1 MHNLLYSIYSQVDL
15 EYVQNTYKSS
25 VLFHLYVLTSSS
37 TVLPCKHVGV
47 INLWRASIC
56 GVLPF
61 VACFHLWCASICGV
75 LPFVACFH
83 LWRAS
88 ICGVLPFV
96 ACFHL
101 WRASICGV
109 LPFVA
114 CFHLWRASIC
124 GVLPFVAC
132 FHLWRAS
139 ICGVLPFVV
148 CFHLWR
154 ASICGVLPFVAC
166 FHLWCAS
173 ICGVLPFVVCFKPVR
188 LGHDLRLRHLQCCCL
203 YLFPCFYSLKVQA
216 RYPGHTSQLPGLSV
230 QDSELVGL
238 VFWVMRDKRVQ

>member
-1 MHNLLYSIYSQVDL
+1 MHNWLYSIYSQVDL

-25 VLFHLYVLTSSS
+25 VLFHLCVPTSPS
-37 TVLPCKHVGV
+37 TVLLCKHVGV
-47 INLWRASIC
+47 INLWCASIC

-83 LWRAS
+83 LWCASICGVLPFVVCFHLWCAS

-101 WRASICGV
+101 WRPSNCGV
-109 LPFVA
+109 LLFVA
-114 CFHLWRASIC
+114 CFYLWCASN
-124 GVLPFVAC
+124 
-132 FHLWRAS
+132 
-139 ICGVLPFVV
+139 
-148 CFHLWR
+148 
-154 ASICGVLPFVAC
+154 CGVLPFVAC

-203 YLFPCFYSLKVQA
+203 YLFSCFYPLKVQA
-216 RYPGHTSQLPGLSV
+216 RCPGHTSQLPWLSV
-230 QDSELVGL
+230 QDSELVGF
-238 VFWVMRDKRVQ
+238 VFLGNEG